1 MSNTNYDV
9 IVIGGGVHGLATAAI
24 AASKK
29 KRVLLLESA
38 TEVGGMH
45 RATSVGSH
53 KSDGL
58 FPVLDQIDPA
68 LIRELQLEKH
78 GLKMINAPLTQMIY
92 PSQGE
97 ALEISTDLET
107 TAGKLRNKFPKD
119 ADGLLKIN
127 SFIARIRDLFLGL
140 VNGPQTNIIDMSAS
154 NLWELLPKAL
164 GLRMLGKKDMFDVI
178 CALPMCLADFLG
190 EHLTLNPL
198 KGGLAT
204 SALSGT
210 YLAPWSPG
218 STTNFLLQHIA
229 SRSRVVGGG
238 AALVSALK
246 SAAEANGVTVRTG
259 CDVKQVNVTK
269 QSATGVTLANG
280 ESFNATKV
288 VSTVDSTQ
296 TLAKMLPPLALTT
309 KSTQRLKSFR
319 SRGTVGIAQFV
330 LSADANLK
338 QTSNPSEEAMFVTSD
353 HVDQLEKAFDPIKY
367 KEVTDQPALWGSISA
382 SSRTGGRLLTVHAS
396 YLPYELQGGWTEE
409 TKAKVFASIESQL
422 TRVID
427 GFSSKVQGKA
437 FFTPKDVETT
447 FQATGGHLH
456 HGEIA
461 LDQLFL
467 RPIPE
472 CSRYETPIANLFLA
486 GKGMQLLSTNI
497 GAPAVQVSK
506 LL

>member
-9 IVIGGGVHGLATAAI
+9 IVIGGGVHGLATAAL

-38 TEVGGMH
+38 NDVGGMH
-45 RATSVGSH
+45 RATIVGSH

-68 LIRELQLEKH
+68 MIRELQLEKH
-78 GLKMINAPLTQMIY
+78 GLMLAHSPLTQMIY
-92 PSQGE
+92 PSQGD

-107 TAGKLRNKFPKD
+107 TAGKLRSKFPKD

-127 SFIARIRDLFLGL
+127 SFIGRIRDLFLGL

-190 EHLTLNPL
+190 EHLSHNPL
-198 KGGLAT
+198 KGGLST
-204 SALSGT
+204 SALSSS

-246 SAAEANGVTVRTG
+246 SAADANGVTIRTASS
-259 CDVKQVNVTK
+259 VKQINVTK
-269 QSATGVTLANG
+269 QSATGVTLASG
-280 ESFNATKV
+280 EVFNAAKV
-288 VSTVDSTQ
+288 VSTVDSIQ

-309 KSTQRLKSFR
+309 KSMQRLKSFR
-319 SRGTVGIAQFV
+319 SRGTVGVAQFV
-330 LSADANLK
+330 LNADAQLK
-338 QTSNPSEEAMFVTSD
+338 QSSVPSEEATFVTSD

-382 SSRTGGRLLTVHAS
+382 SSRSGGRMLTVHAS
-396 YLPYELQGGWTEE
+396 YLPYELNGGWTEE
-409 TKAKVFASIESQL
+409 RKAKVLSSIEAQL
-422 TRVID
+422 ARVID
-427 GFSSKVQGKA
+427 GFSGKVQAKA
-437 FFTPKDVETT
+437 FFSPKDIEAT
-447 FQATGGHLH
+447 FHTTGGHLH

-472 CSRYETPIANLFLA
+472 CSRYETPIANLLLA